1 MPIDVTRAGR
11 LFVTVKAAPWI
22 PVEEIRVY
30 VNGQLVL
37 WQDVRAFFENLD
49 PFGVQAGSLPQLSIK
64 LDSLIHTSGDAWLVV
79 EAGMSQDPQCGTL
92 APSANPR
99 PCVKDAD
106 DDGLPDLLN
115 EDIPTRPDPT
125 DSRFDLEAIAPGVWP
140 TAFSNPFLLN
150 LDGGDWTAPGL

>member
-1 MPIDVTRAGR
+1 VFDLGTYLRNWEPRM
-11 LFVTVKAAPWI
+11 
-22 PVEEIRVY
+22 
-30 VNGQLVL
+30 
-37 WQDVRAFFENLD
+37 
-49 PFGVQAGSLPQLSIK
+49 LSILRIMVGLLYMQHGLNK
-64 LDSLIHTSGDAWLVV
+64 LLDF
-79 EAGMSQDPQCGTL
+79 P
-92 APSANPR
+92 PSANPR
-99 PCVKDAD
+99 PCVKEAD